1 MSLPFSAARPEQYA
15 PVPKPIRSRRA
26 AGAPLPPGPRTV
38 PGGLT
43 ARFLR
48 DTPAFLLGLLNRY
61 GETSSFFLNGELFY
75 AFFSPDAVVD
85 VTVKHQHSFIKGV
98 GFERMAKVLGTGLLT
113 NEEPIHLRHR
123 RMMQP
128 PFHHHQLDDYAATMQ
143 RITREHMA
151 TWMPDQKVDAN
162 EELMR
167 LTFQIVAQLLF
178 GTDIDRYAEGVQH
191 HMGVAI
197 DRIERTM
204 LPGMNLLDR
213 SPLPYFAAFKKSSDY
228 LATVADDIIERRVAA
243 MDAGEAPGDD
253 LLGLLLAAR
262 DADDGSA
269 MSHAEVRDETLTLI
283 LSGHETTANVLTWA
297 MCYLRDRDDLWEAL
311 RAEADEFLPE
321 GRRPELRQVL
331 AAPTARRI
339 VNESLRLAP
348 PVWVAPRRAIENVTV
363 DGVDVPLGAHV
374 LVSQYVS
381 HRNERFFSDP
391 DVFRPERWVEGF
403 ESSLPRGAYFPFG
416 AGTRKCLGDQFALLE
431 AHIILMEFARSLRPR
446 PVASTMPKAEPR
458 ATYRP
463 AGGVPSTI
471 VRLTPGDDLS
481 S

>member
-1 MSLPFSAARPEQYA
+1 VTLPFSATRPADYA
-15 PVPKPIRSRRA
+15 PIPRPVRSRRA
-26 AGAPLPPGPRTV
+26 VSGGLPPGPKTL
-38 PGGLT
+38 PGVLT

-48 DTPAFLLGLLNRY
+48 DTPAFLHNMLLEY
-61 GETSSFFLNGELFY
+61 GETSSFFINGQLFY
-75 AFFSPDAVVD
+75 AFFSPDGVVD

-128 PFHHHQLDDYAATMQ
+128 PFHHSQLDGYAATMQ
-143 RITREHMA
+143 RITREHIA
-151 TWMPDQKVDAN
+151 TWAVGDEVSAN

-178 GTDIDRYAEGVQH
+178 GTEIDRYAEGVQH
-191 HMGVAI
+191 HMGIAI

-204 LPGMNLLDR
+204 LPGMNLLDG
-213 SPLPYFAAFKKSSDY
+213 SPVPYFASFKRSADY
-228 LATVADDIIERRVAA
+228 LATVADDIIARRVASTK
-243 MDAGEAPGDD
+243 AGGELGTD

-269 MSHAEVRDETLTLI
+269 MSHDEVRDETLTLI

-297 MCYLRDRDDLWEAL
+297 MCYLRDRDDLWKEL
-311 RAEADEFLPE
+311 RAEAEQYLPE
-321 GRRPELRQVL
+321 EAAPELRRVL
-331 AAPTARRI
+331 SAPVARAI

-348 PVWVAPRRAIENVTV
+348 PVWVAPRRAIEDVTV
-363 DGVDVPLGAHV
+363 DGVKVPRGAHV
-374 LVSQYVS
+374 LVSQFVS
-381 HRNERFFSDP
+381 HRNKRFFP
-391 DVFRPERWVEGF
+391 EPEQFRPERWANDLEAK
-403 ESSLPRGAYFPFG
+403 LPRGAYFPFG

-431 AHIILMEFARSLRPR
+431 AHIILMEFARSLRARPIAPGIPR
-446 PVASTMPKAEPR
+446 AEPR

-463 AGGVPSTI
+463 SGGVPATI
-471 VRLTPGDDLS
+471 VGAHHQRTS
-481 S
+481 